1 MTAQFDVFKNT
12 NRSTKALY
20 PFLVDIQSNLLSELH
35 TTVPLCQDSCPPGS
49 MANSYT
55 GNQISNLHPIFKIEG
70 RRYLSMTTLI
80 AGIDRSSLGEKVSS
94 LVESRDEII
103 SSLDF
108 MITGI

>member
-1 MTAQFDVFKNT
+1 MAQFDVFENA

-20 PFLVDIQSNLLSELH
+20 PYLVDIQSNLLSELH
-35 TTVPLCQDSCPPGS
+35 TTVVIPLTP
-49 MANSYT
+49 ANNYT
-55 GNQISNLHPIFKIEG
+55 GNQIKNLHPTFELSGK
-70 RRYLSMTTLI
+70 RYLSMTTLI
-80 AGIDRSSLGEKVSS
+80 AGIDRSSLGEKVFS

>member
-1 MTAQFDVFKNT
+1 MAQFDVFKNA

-35 TTVPLCQDSCPPGS
+35 TTVVIPLTPV
-49 MANSYT
+49 NSYT
-55 GNQISNLHPIFKIEG
+55 GSRISNLHPIFEIKG
-70 RRYLSMTTLI
+70 RRYFSMTTLI
-80 AGIDRSSLGEKVSS
+80 AGIDRSSLGEKVLS